1 MSKIYGLTGGIA
13 SGKSTVLDLFR
24 QNGCVVYDADK
35 VARDIVKPGTDGLS
49 QVIQT
54 FGSEILFSDGSL
66 NRKKL
71 GSIVFN
77 DKSQLKR
84 LTDITG
90 PLIRKQILHIIKQV
104 RESSDKKIVIFEIQL
119 LFESN
124 YQDYFDGII
133 SIYVPEEIQ
142 LDRLMERD
150 RISKE
155 DALNKINS
163 QMSMEEKKSRADLVI
178 DNSGNLNILK
188 TEIYNLIKKL

>member
-13 SGKSTVLDLFR
+13 AGKSTVLDLFR
-24 QNGCVVYDADK
+24 QNGCVVYDADQ
-35 VARDIVKPGTDGLS
+35 VARDIVEPGTEGLN
-49 QVIQT
+49 QIEQT
-54 FGSEILFSDGSL
+54 FGREILFSDGSL

-77 DKSQLKR
+77 DKNQLKT
-84 LTDITG
+84 LTNITG
-90 PLIRKQILHIIKQV
+90 PLIRKQILHTIKQV

-124 YQDYFDGII
+124 YQDYFDGVI
-133 SIYVPEEIQ
+133 SIYVPEKIQ
-142 LDRLMERD
+142 LERLMERD

-155 DALNKINS
+155 DALKKINS
-163 QMSMEEKKSRADLVI
+163 QMSMEEKKKLADIVI